1 MKRASILVSLLLA
14 AAAFRPAL
22 AQEKAQGFP
31 DVPAADAKALEKLKQ
46 VGALAMPLANN
57 TNVISVDFRAVA
69 DQVNDA
75 ALENLKPVAAQLVWL
90 NLAGSKVTDAGL
102 AQVAGLKNLQRLHL
116 EKTAV
121 GDDGVA
127 QLKALAELRYL
138 NLYATK
144 VSDKGLAALKSLA
157 NLQSVFLWQTGVT
170 DAGAEDLQKALPKL
184 YINRGWEI
192 EKAKLPAPVP
202 IEPPKKP
209 EVAKPT
215 AKAINA
221 KCPVSGKDVD
231 PAATTVYKG
240 QVIGFC

>member
-1 MKRASILVSLLLA
+1 MKRAGFLVSLVLA
-14 AAAFRPAL
+14 AAVLAPSAFG
-22 AQEKAQGFP
+22 QEKAQGFP

-46 VGALAMPLANN
+46 LGALAMPLANN

-75 ALENLKPVAAQLVWL
+75 ALENLKPVGAQLVWL

-102 AQVAGLKNLQRLHL
+102 AQVAALKNLQRLHL
-116 EKTAV
+116 EKTGV

-127 QLKALAELRYL
+127 HLKALAELRYL
-138 NLYATK
+138 NLYGTK
-144 VSDKGLAALKSLA
+144 VGDKSLAALKGLK
-157 NLQSVFLWQTGVT
+157 NLQSLFLWQTSVT
-170 DAGAEDLQKALPKL
+170 DAGAEDLQKALPTL

-192 EKAKLPAPVP
+192 EKAKLPPPVP

-209 EVAKPT
+209 DAPAA

-221 KCPVSGKDVD
+221 KCPLSGKDID
-231 PAATTVYKG
+231 PAATTKYKD